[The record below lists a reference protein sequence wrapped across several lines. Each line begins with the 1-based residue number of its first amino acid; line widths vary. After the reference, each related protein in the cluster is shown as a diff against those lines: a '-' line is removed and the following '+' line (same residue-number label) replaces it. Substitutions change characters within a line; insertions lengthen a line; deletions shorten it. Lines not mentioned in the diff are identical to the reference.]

1 MKTPAPFL
9 CAILFFSFF
18 SFAYGQHRWS
28 AEFRPDVNFPTTTF
42 DRSDLTPGF
51 GFEAAIDTVYA
62 RLGAYAGWGY
72 NAFTPDDSD
81 VDGIQPRDIDLT
93 GYTFGLQFIHPIRGS
108 SLSYLIRVGRIYS
121 ISKWKMKMGMSLPT
135 RAMDWDGKSVPGF
148 SWIWEENG
156 IYDLNWATGRYQGIW
171 NTDGSLQMSF
181 WNTFPWEWELPKGF
195 SYYRFSP
202 GCLL

>member
-28 AEFRPDVNFPTTTF
+28 AEFRPNVNFPTTTF

-51 GFEAAIDTVYA
+51 GFEAAIEYQFMP

-108 SLSYLIRVGRIYS
+108 SLSYLIRVGGIYS
-121 ISKWKMKMGMSLPT
+121 HIEVENEDGDVIADSGHGLGWEIGAGLQLDLGRKWYLRPQLGYRALSRDLEYGRITSDVDLKYISLG
-135 RAMDWDGKSVPGF
+135 V
-148 SWIWEENG
+148 G
-156 IYDLNWATGRYQGIW
+156 IA
-171 NTDGSLQMSF
+171 
-181 WNTFPWEWELPKGF
+181 KGF
-195 SYYRFSP
+195 
-202 GCLL
+202 